1 MRSNNTELIE
11 AQNIEWGCLRPLQ
24 PLYKAYPNPL
34 PYPAIAAEFN
44 GKIYLIDG
52 AKRLAGKDK
61 NQNNSKVLLDRS
73 IKFSQEGDQLSWW
86 LKVNTVYREI
96 NLLERSV
103 LMPCSYK
110 NILKLPLNLQYFIAV
125 NAPSYAL
132 MSMLDYAPER
142 ILKILEKTLALSTP
156 GNSTL
161 KLLLDLLFD
170 LNSRDQL
177 EAAEEPEF
185 FKLIEQ
191 SGIKDAVNRL
201 LKLRNPG
208 LSKKNSLL
216 KKEITAC
223 GIKTVKIE
231 HDENFEADHIT
242 IKADLSNADDIEK
255 VLKELGTLKDQN
267 RIKTILDI
275 YES

>member
-1 MRSNNTELIE
+1 MRSNNIDLIE
-11 AQNIEWGCLRPLQ
+11 AQGIEWGCLKPLQ
-24 PLYKAYPNPL
+24 PLYKVYPNPL
-34 PYPAIAAEFN
+34 PYPAMAAEFN

-52 AKRLAGKDK
+52 AKRLAGQDK
-61 NQNNSKVLLDRS
+61 ATVLLDRS
-73 IKFSQEGDQLSWW
+73 IRMVQESDQLSWW
-86 LKVNTVYREI
+86 LNINRTHREI

-103 LMPCSYK
+103 LLTGSYK
-110 NILKLPLNLQYFIAV
+110 NLLMLPLNLQHFIAV
-125 NAPSYAL
+125 NEPSYAL

-142 ILKILEKTLALSTP
+142 ILKILEKVLSLSTP
-156 GNSTL
+156 GNSSL

-177 EAAEEPEF
+177 EAAEEPAF
-185 FKLIEQ
+185 FKLIER

-208 LSKKNSLL
+208 LSKKSGLL
-216 KKEITAC
+216 KKEISDC
-223 GIKTVKIE
+223 GTKAIKIE

-242 IKADLSNADDIEK
+242 IRADLRKADDVEK
-255 VLKELGTLKDQN
+255 VLKELETLKVQN